1 MKRIKAIVI
10 LITTGFFMFAPPGTL
25 ILGVPLILGLL
36 GVNWLFVGVALCLGT
51 LIFMWLFY
59 RKKSA
64 WRSDSGKRD

>member
-25 ILGVPLILGLL
+25 ILGIFLILGLV
-36 GVNWLFVGVALCLGT
+36 GDNWLLVGVALCLGT
-51 LIFMWLFY
+51 LIVMWLFF

-64 WRSDSGKRD
+64 RRSNSGKRD